1 MRPALI
7 VTLSAAILTSSLSPA
22 CRGGAVE
29 TTRITLDEGNVTALL
44 EATSQHYVDAM
55 RELIGERYR
64 DEYRAIRWESLENA
78 MRRESVARLEY
89 RFTTD
94 GVAGIRVY
102 HAMGGRPLSSVAKSV
117 FEGSTPPG
125 SPATPD
131 SLSDSEIGETAA
143 TSAPLADEVAADV
156 ADSRF
161 FRTFNGA
168 DVRAPMLADDA
179 SALDAFVIGGEHR
192 VFDPEFKALRAIERD
207 LRSGAIPRGGSIRG
221 SVSQMACASCE
232 RAMTRLSEAYDVDIR
247 LAQLYPSLARTAQA
261 ELIAAGRATLRGKLL
276 VDTLSQRPLLAADLL
291 RGAREGQLRR
301 SLSPQAMGR
310 SFKEMPWTRR
320 SFRLGPIPP
329 ARRSSGSS
337 EGGSPPRLTPRDP
350 LTGC

>member
-7 VTLSAAILTSSLSPA
+7 VTLSAAILTSTVSA
-22 CRGGAVE
+22 ECRGGVVE

-44 EATSQHYVDAM
+44 ETTSQHYVDAM
-55 RELIGERYR
+55 RMLIGERYR

-89 RFTTD
+89 HFTTN
-94 GVAGIRVY
+94 GVPGIRVY
-102 HAMGGRPLSSVAKSV
+102 HAMGGRPLSSVAKSI

-125 SPATPD
+125 SPETPD
-131 SLSDSEIGETAA
+131 SLPDVETGEAGA
-143 TSAPLADEVAADV
+143 ESVSLADEVATDIAD
-156 ADSRF
+156 DRL
-161 FRTFNGA
+161 FNSFDGTN
-168 DVRAPMLADDA
+168 VRAPMLADDT
-179 SALDAFVIGGEHR
+179 SALDAFVVGGEHR
-192 VFDPEFKALRAIERD
+192 AFDPEFKALRAIERD

-232 RAMTRLSEAYDVDIR
+232 HAMTQLANAYEVDIR
-247 LAQLYPSLARTAQA
+247 LAQLYPALARPTQA
-261 ELIAAGRATLRGKLL
+261 ELIAAGSASLRGKLL

-291 RGAREGQLRR
+291 RGAREGQIRR
-301 SLSPQAMGR
+301 SLSPRAMGR

-320 SFRLGPIPP
+320 SFTLDPVQFPRGPG
-329 ARRSSGSS
+329 GSS
-337 EGGSPPRLTPRDP
+337 EGASPPRLTPRDR